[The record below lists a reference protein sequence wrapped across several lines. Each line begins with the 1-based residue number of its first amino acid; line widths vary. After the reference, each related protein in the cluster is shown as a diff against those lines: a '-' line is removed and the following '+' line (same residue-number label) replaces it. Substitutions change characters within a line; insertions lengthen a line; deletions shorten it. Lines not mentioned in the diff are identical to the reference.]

1 MCARARL
8 HMSGASGLW
17 RWTTAGCRLQHRLD
31 CYKSPSTA
39 EDPLPFLL
47 LQLQLLY
54 CTSYSLYFVQSV
66 LLLHEG
72 SARTALDLSESQ
84 VLASPVPPTPRDQQ
98 VLLIGPPANLMQPLD
113 LVGRERSALVRST
126 KYFVLYSVPKRARE
140 TASKGTRALNRALRP
155 SGLEHHPHAN

>member
-1 MCARARL
+1 MDRVCKGATTYVRGLRAL
-8 HMSGASGLW
+8 ALDD
-17 RWTTAGCRLQHRLD
+17 CRLQAAASLG
-31 CYKSPSTA
+31 
-39 EDPLPFLL
+39 L
-47 LQLQLLY
+47 LQIALDGRRSPAVPAAAAAA
-54 CTSYSLYFVQSV
+54 TVLYFVQSV

-84 VLASPVPPTPRDQQ
+84 VLASPVPPTPRNQQ